1 MVPRG
6 SLGFPVVFPLQA
18 PCLPT
23 ASVKLGVSVDNSEGQ
38 QARFVLRFVLRRRL
52 SAIVLLQLHVV
63 FRGR

>member
-38 QARFVLRFVLRRRL
+38 QARYVLRPVLQCFPSGADGFIERMCGLR
-52 SAIVLLQLHVV
+52 
-63 FRGR
+63 